1 MPAKVL
7 IVEDDLLNRM
17 FYEAALSDRGYE
29 VAMVDDGARVIDE
42 VNAFRPD
49 LITMDIQLPNVSGV
63 QLIKRLQKD
72 ETTRDI
78 PILAITAF
86 CGKGEEDRIRRAGA
100 RGYIAK
106 PVTIPRLVGEIDAIL
121 GKVEQ

>member
-1 MPAKVL
+1 MALKVL

-17 FYEAALSDRGYE
+17 FYEAVLSDRGYE

-42 VNAFRPD
+42 VHAFRPD

-63 QLIKRLQKD
+63 QLIRRLQKD
-72 ETTRDI
+72 EATKVI

-86 CGKGEEDRIRRAGA
+86 CGKGEEARIRRAGA
-100 RGYIAK
+100 KGYIAK
-106 PVTIPRLVGEIDAIL
+106 PVTIPRLVGEIEKIL
-121 GKVEQ
+121 G

>member
-42 VNAFRPD
+42 VHAFKPD

-86 CGKGEEDRIRRAGA
+86 CGKGKEDRIRRAGA

-121 GKVEQ
+121 GEAAQ